1 MLNLIAAVLIVLVFS
16 ALFSM
21 IEAAIF
27 SLPITK
33 ARQMGE
39 KSKNGRIVQR
49 IRENPARPIST
60 IVIGNNISNIVGTY
74 FVAYLSTK
82 TLTGQSA
89 TWFPFLLTGL
99 VILFAE
105 IVPKTIG
112 ERFCVRITTFA
123 SRPLLWVTW
132 ALTPLVWL
140 IEKFTS
146 IYTRDH
152 VALITSEQEIRALS
166 RIAGNEGII
175 DKDESQMIGKVFE
188 LDDATAE
195 MIMTPRTAMTWI
207 RGIEPFSIAAEQI
220 AHSQHSRIVVVG
232 ETRDEIK
239 GIILKST
246 ILRLLIDGVDE
257 NDLIEDH
264 VESVKMFK
272 ESTPADELLAYFKTS
287 CIHLAIVIDEYGGV
301 SGLVTLE
308 DVLEVLTGEIVDETD
323 TCTDMREGALQNGI
337 LRLTNQ
343 GLNDERENAESDRR
357 VSEVGSPQH
366 TTRKVA
372 SPVAS
377 SQ

>member
-146 IYTRDH
+146 IFTRGH

-246 ILRLLIDGVDE
+246 ILRLFIDGVDE

-272 ESTPADELLAYFKTS
+272 ESTPADELLAYFKT
-287 CIHLAIVIDEYGGV
+287 II
-301 SGLVTLE
+301 
-308 DVLEVLTGEIVDETD
+308 
-323 TCTDMREGALQNGI
+323 
-337 LRLTNQ
+337 
-343 GLNDERENAESDRR
+343 
-357 VSEVGSPQH
+357 P
-366 TTRKVA
+366 
-372 SPVAS
+372 
-377 SQ
+377 